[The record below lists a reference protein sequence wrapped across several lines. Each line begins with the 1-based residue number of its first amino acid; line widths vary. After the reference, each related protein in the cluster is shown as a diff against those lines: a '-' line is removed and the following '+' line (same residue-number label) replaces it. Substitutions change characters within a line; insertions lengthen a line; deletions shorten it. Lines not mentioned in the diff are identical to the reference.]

1 MKVIARDVDYYET
14 PTLATVIKGMRRTGK
29 TYVTYAHIQA
39 LISKGVELGRIIH
52 LNFEDDR
59 LRGMTVDRL
68 HLIEEAHAELYP
80 EFARAKKWFFLDEL
94 QDIVGWES
102 YARRLVDTPN
112 IQLCLTGSSSKLL
125 SAEIATAMRGRAV
138 PIEVFPLSFREFLR
152 FNGIFSK
159 LPPRGVYTT
168 AEREALRHAMAD
180 AHASERR
187 IAVQSL
193 VSMHHMDIMQ
203 TNRISGNT
211 SASAQKRAS
220 VSRRLPSFA
229 GICSRRKVH
238 PSRCLRS

>member
-1 MKVIARDVDYYET
+1 MAFS
-14 PTLATVIKGMRRTGK
+14 AKGILHMRNF
-29 TYVTYAHIQA
+29 
-39 LISKGVELGRIIH
+39 RIIH

-68 HLIEEAHAELYP
+68 HLIEEAHAEPYP
-80 EFARAKKWFFLDEL
+80 EFARAEKWFSLDEL
-94 QDIVGWES
+94 QDIVDWKS

-112 IQLCLTGSSSKLL
+112 IQL
-125 SAEIATAMRGRAV
+125 
-138 PIEVFPLSFREFLR
+138 
-152 FNGIFSK
+152 
-159 LPPRGVYTT
+159 RGVYTT

-193 VSMHHMDIMQ
+193 VSMHHLDIMQ

-229 GICSRRKVH
+229 GICSRRKVR
-238 PSRCLRS
+238 PSRCLRF

>member
-1 MKVIARDVDYYET
+1 MGKMAFS
-14 PTLATVIKGMRRTGK
+14 AKGILYIRNF
-29 TYVTYAHIQA
+29 
-39 LISKGVELGRIIH
+39 RIIH

-68 HLIEEAHAELYP
+68 HLIEEAHAKLYP
-80 EFARAKKWFFLDEL
+80 EFARAEKWFSIDEL
-94 QDIVGWES
+94 QDIVDWKS

-112 IQLCLTGSSSKLL
+112 IQL
-125 SAEIATAMRGRAV
+125 
-138 PIEVFPLSFREFLR
+138 
-152 FNGIFSK
+152 
-159 LPPRGVYTT
+159 RGVYTT
-168 AEREALRHAMAD
+168 AERGALRHAMAD

-203 TNRISGNT
+203 TNRISGNA

>member
-1 MKVIARDVDYYET
+1 MAFS
-14 PTLATVIKGMRRTGK
+14 AKGILHMRNF
-29 TYVTYAHIQA
+29 
-39 LISKGVELGRIIH
+39 RIIH

-68 HLIEEAHAELYP
+68 HLIEEAHAEPYP
-80 EFARAKKWFFLDEL
+80 EFARAEKWFSIDEL
-94 QDIVGWES
+94 QDIVDWKS
-102 YARRLVDTPN
+102 YARRLVD
-112 IQLCLTGSSSKLL
+112 
-125 SAEIATAMRGRAV
+125 
-138 PIEVFPLSFREFLR
+138 
-152 FNGIFSK
+152 
-159 LPPRGVYTT
+159 TT

-220 VSRRLPSFA
+220 VSLRLPSFA
-229 GICSRRKVH
+229 GICSRRKVR